1 KSSRCRRSPRSWRP
15 PRRSP
20 IARSQVPAMAGPDDN
35 PIYEA
40 LVIPNEALE
49 KGGLEILRAGLV
61 ENELYVTARRPVEG
75 PGTGG
80 EVLGDVPR
88 RLARIY
94 AAEGK
99 YTQKDALAAIS
110 GAYAA
115 DLGAPVISEE
125 RKPRASARKTTK
137 RKPARAKKAARRKAR
152 R

>member
-1 KSSRCRRSPRSWRP
+1 
-15 PRRSP
+15 
-20 IARSQVPAMAGPDDN
+20 MAAPDDN

-40 LVIPNEALE
+40 LVIPNEALD
-49 KGGLEILRAGLV
+49 KGGLEILRAGLIQDD
-61 ENELYVTARRPVEG
+61 LYVTARRAFDD
-75 PGTGG
+75 PGTWG
-80 EVLGDVPR
+80 EALGDVNPPR
-88 RLARIY
+88 ARIY

-115 DLGAPVISEE
+115 DLGAPVIAGP

-137 RKPARAKKAARRKAR
+137 RKPARATKRARRKAR